1 MMVLH
6 VKSEYHQRQDSS
18 SGDHECTKLMAIHL
32 IVKISQKALNKNAKF
47 MVASDKRP
55 GNQS

>member
-18 SGDHECTKLMAIHL
+18 SGDHEYTKLMAIHL
-32 IVKISQKALNKNAKF
+32 IVKISQKALNKNGKV
-47 MVASDKRP
+47 MVALGKRS